1 MALEHED
8 LIDSMIRHKDDNQ
21 PFVLATVVRTED
33 STAGHPGDKAIICA
47 DGTVIGW
54 VGGGCALGA
63 VKKAAAAA
71 LEDGQP
77 RLIRVKPKDMLEGEA
92 PVEGLELHPSS
103 CPSRGT
109 TEVFIDPI
117 LQRPSLLIVGTS
129 PVAKSL
135 CGLAKPLGYAVTVAG
150 AAEDLAAFEDADHRI
165 DNLDPLP
172 DDAPSFHFV
181 VVSTQGKR
189 DRDSLIF
196 GLSTGAGYVAF
207 VASRRKAE
215 KINGH
220 LLEAGL
226 DPERIAAVRSPAG
239 LEIGAETPDEIA
251 LSIFADMVR
260 ERRLGKDNSSGQ
272 PGEDGPKGGP
282 YPRLADTAPGRK

>member
-33 STAGHPGDKAIICA
+33 STAGNPGDKAIIRA

-71 LEDGQP
+71 LEDGRP
-77 RLIRVKPKDMLEGEA
+77 RLIRVSPRDMLEDEA
-92 PVEGLELHPSS
+92 PGDGLELHPSS

-109 TEVFIDPI
+109 TEIFIDPI
-117 LQRPSLLIVGTS
+117 MQRPSLLVVGTS

-172 DDAPSFHFV
+172 DDAPGFDFV

-189 DRDSLIF
+189 DRDSLVF

-207 VASRRKAE
+207 VGSRGKAE
-215 KINGH
+215 KIKSD

-226 DPERIAAVRSPAG
+226 NPERVAAVRSPAG

-251 LSIFADMVR
+251 LSILADMVR
-260 ERRLGKDNSSGQ
+260 EKRLGKAGSSGQ
-272 PGEDGPKGGP
+272 PGGDGPEGGP
-282 YPRLADTAPGRK
+282 YPKLAGAAPGRE

>member
-1 MALEHED
+1 MTLEHEN
-8 LIDSMIRHKDDNQ
+8 LIDSMIRHRDDDQ

-33 STAGHPGDKAIICA
+33 STAGNPGDKAIIRA

-54 VGGGCALGA
+54 VGGGCTLGA

-71 LEDGQP
+71 LEDGRP
-77 RLIRVKPKDMLEGEA
+77 RLIRVKPKDMLEGET
-92 PVEGLELHPSS
+92 PVEGLELHGSS

-117 LQRPSLLIVGTS
+117 LRRPSLLVVGTS

-135 CGLAKPLGYAVTVAG
+135 VGLAKPLGYAVTVAG
-150 AAEDLAAFEDADHRI
+150 AAEDLAAFDDADHRI

-181 VVSTQGKR
+181 VVATQGKR

-207 VASRRKAE
+207 VGSKGKAE
-215 KINGH
+215 KIKSD

-239 LEIGAETPDEIA
+239 LEIGAETADEIA

-260 ERRLGKDNSSGQ
+260 EKRLGKDNSSGR

-282 YPRLADTAPGRK
+282 YPRLAGAAPGRE

>member
-1 MALEHED
+1 MALDHEN
-8 LIDSMIRHKDDNQ
+8 LIDSMIQNKDDDQ

-33 STAGHPGDKAIICA
+33 ATAGKPGDKAIIRA

-71 LEDGQP
+71 LEDGRP
-77 RLIRVKPKDMLEGEA
+77 RLISVKPKDMLEDEV
-92 PVEGLELHPSS
+92 PVEGLEFHPSS

-117 LQRPSLLIVGTS
+117 MQRPSLLIVGTS

-135 CGLAKPLGYAVTVAG
+135 CGLAKPLGYTVTVAG
-150 AAEDLAAFEDADHRI
+150 PADDLAAFEDADHRI

-215 KINGH
+215 KIKGD

-239 LEIGAETPDEIA
+239 LDIGAETPNEIA
-251 LSIFADMVR
+251 LSIFADIVR
-260 ERRLGKDNSSGQ
+260 ERRRGKGDSTGQ
-272 PGEDGPKGGP
+272 PDEGGPDGGP
-282 YPRLADTAPGRK
+282 YPRLAGEAPGRK